1 VSWSYGTFLEHPIS
15 ARSAKLL
22 PANWGATF
30 TRQKMG
36 PAAMVISCLDTPKV
50 ELVATNFSAAS
61 LGSGF
66 EK

>member
-1 VSWSYGTFLEHPIS
+1 MSCSYGTFLEHPIS
-15 ARSAKLL
+15 ARSVKLL
-22 PANWGATF
+22 PPNWGATF
-30 TRQKMG
+30 TWQKMA
-36 PAAMVISCLDTPKV
+36 PAAMVISCLDTAKV